1 MSGRF
6 TVRAPKSQ
14 VGKKTDGSVVCA
26 WLSLAFYPLSFV
38 VAFVVGQ
45 ALLSW
50 YGYSAELIVPV
61 WIAAAAAGP
70 ALIVFSVP
78 GILAVR
84 YGRQAMRRGNHR
96 GHAPAVAGAAIA
108 VGMIALNLLSG
119 IAQIFFG

>member
-6 TVRAPKSQ
+6 TEQAPKSQ
-14 VGKKTDGSVVCA
+14 QGKKADRSVVRA

-45 ALLSW
+45 GLLSW
-50 YGYSAELIVPV
+50 YGYSKELIVPV

-70 ALIVFSVP
+70 ALIVFSMP
-78 GILAVR
+78 GVLAVR
-84 YGRQAMRRGNHR
+84 FGRQAMQRGNHR
-96 GHAPAVAGAAIA
+96 GHAPALAGAAIA
-108 VGMIALNLLSG
+108 LGMIALNVLSG